1 MTLNEPQAMA
11 YNGKQFK
18 KKDKIVR
25 IGYSMALNLGYGVG
39 AKAPGVIGS
48 GTKDYIAGHNQLRA
62 HARAYRLYESKY
74 KPTQNGIK

>member
-1 MTLNEPQAMA
+1 MVNNL
-11 YNGKQFK
+11 K
-18 KKDKIVR
+18 KKIKLSALVIR
-25 IGYSMALNLGYGVG
+25 NGPLNLGYGVG
-39 AKAPGVIGS
+39 AKAPGVVGS